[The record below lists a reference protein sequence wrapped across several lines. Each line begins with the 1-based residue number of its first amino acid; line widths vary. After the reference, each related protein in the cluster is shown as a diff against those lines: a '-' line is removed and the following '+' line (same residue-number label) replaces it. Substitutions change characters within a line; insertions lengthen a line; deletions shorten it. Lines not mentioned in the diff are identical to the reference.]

1 MVRVEGSISLA
12 THTPL
17 CLPQP
22 GMEVR
27 GGNITLAGQQT
38 LDTRQ
43 SPVLTCCVVRLGPGH
58 LPPRRAQPRVRWG
71 EDCQRATGT
80 IQYSTVHTAF
90 TVQCSTVQYMLQELT
105 MPVPSHQTCSR
116 TSFVQFLRGD
126 TARKKCP

>member
-38 LDTRQ
+38 LDTIDSLLSSQ
-43 SPVLTCCVVRLGPGH
+43 ILTVSQAG
-58 LPPRRAQPRVRWG
+58 A
-71 EDCQRATGT
+71 
-80 IQYSTVHTAF
+80 
-90 TVQCSTVQYMLQELT
+90 
-105 MPVPSHQTCSR
+105 
-116 TSFVQFLRGD
+116 
-126 TARKKCP
+126 